1 MSRFAWIYHDRSKC
15 FSDWSPNG
23 SYTESKR
30 IELPNLLVEKVHYV
44 KSAVC
49 RCVKSWPNNIAGII
63 HGIIPERKF
72 FTSSSSNRAFQIF
85 QSFESGEI
93 ISTLDFQ
100 PSLSFW
106 LDHTIKQNVNFPFRN
121 DFAMR
126 IWNWGYM
133 FSCAP
138 GMNTYSKKR
147 FWSNIMIDCLLVAL
161 PALV

>member
-93 ISTLDFQ
+93 ISTLYFK
-100 PSLSFW
+100 PSLSFL
-106 LDHTIKQNVNFPFRN
+106 LDHTLKRNVNFPFRN
-121 DFAMR
+121 EISQCEYEIGDTC
-126 IWNWGYM
+126 
-133 FSCAP
+133 SVAP
-138 GMNTYSKKR
+138 QGWIHTRKNAFGAIS
-147 FWSNIMIDCLLVAL
+147 W
-161 PALV
+161 